1 MNRTKIE
8 SFAKSARNMLQDQI
22 RSRIE
27 QIQSGS
33 YSIAAIERP
42 EAVRH
47 LNNAVM
53 DHGLKNVVEEYAYTW
68 FNRLCAIRFM
78 DVHKYNS
85 TLVLTP
91 VEGRTIPEIL
101 ADALEGV
108 IDECVSSGDQAKISG
123 LLSGDLPSDNAQ
135 SEVFR
140 ILLVSKCKALRNDLP
155 YLFGTTN
162 DDFSDILLP
171 DDLLSSG
178 SIIAKLL
185 DALDDENCENV
196 EVIGWLYQYYISEK
210 KDEVMKKKTVSKED
224 MAAATQLFT
233 PDWIVRYLVENS
245 IGRLWILN
253 HPESTLADKME
264 FYIKPAQQETEF
276 VRIESPEDFRICD
289 PCCGSGHMLTY
300 SFDVLMDIYEEY
312 GFSKQDAVA
321 SIIKNNLYGI
331 ELDKRAGQLTYF
343 ALMMKARE
351 KDRRFFSRKIE
362 PNVCV
367 LEAVKFSDAD
377 VHSAMEMF
385 DKPSLFIMDM
395 LKQFEQADTFG
406 SLIVPTVTDIDDL
419 KHRFEAK
426 SEGYL
431 FDQDLIERIHKV
443 LRFSEFLSP
452 RYNIVITNPPY
463 LGKFDDT
470 MKNFAKANYPDSK
483 ADEFAMF
490 MERDW
495 MLCVRGGYSAMVN
508 MQSWMFLSSYERLRQ
523 KILKEK
529 TILSMIHIGA
539 KGFDSIGGEVV
550 STVAFVS
557 AIGNNAKYS
566 GLYFR
571 LVDGQC
577 EEDKAEQFLKAIDLS
592 DSNIKFK
599 KDLESFNLIP
609 GAPFA
614 YWFSKEAIINFIQM
628 GNVAH
633 YAEGRIGLITGDAK
647 RFIRG
652 WSEVNIN
659 RIGFGIRSN
668 EESIL
673 SRKKWFP
680 IHDGGPFRKWYG
692 NLYNVV
698 NWENDGY
705 EMKFDNYL
713 DGRVRSHNYNGDY
726 AFREGYS
733 WTTISTSKFSCRY
746 ADYGY
751 MFDTAGPFGQV
762 FHQEHLMIVIA
773 YLLSVVA
780 SHYLEVINPTINYP
794 PGYLGLLPLSIEKIA
809 AAKKDLVDSIANDC
823 IDISKHDW
831 DSFETSWDFKRHP
844 FVQTGASLIEDS
856 NKSWEQ
862 ECLDRFNQLKAN
874 EETLNRIFI
883 DIYGLQDELTP
894 EESDSDVTV
903 RKADLKRDMQSF
915 VSYAVGCMF
924 GRYSLDYEGLAFA
937 GGDWDPSRYVSFQ
950 PDEDNVIPVLDDE
963 WFSDDIVSRFK
974 IFVRTV
980 FGAENYDANLRFIEK
995 ALGRSLRDYFMKD
1008 FYSNHLKIYQKRPIY
1023 WMFSS
1028 PGGSFNA
1035 LVYLHRYNKNTVNV
1049 VLRYLRDYRTK
1060 IQAQIKVLKGNGDA
1074 QSMRDLIKYEK
1085 IDKDLDE
1092 YDQMLYSLALK
1103 HVELDLDDGVKVNYG
1118 KLGNALYP
1126 VDGLNREKK

>member
-8 SFAKSARNMLQDQI
+8 TFAKAARNMLQDQI

-42 EAVRH
+42 DAVRN
-47 LNNAVM
+47 LNRAVTEN
-53 DHGLKNVVEEYAYTW
+53 GLKNVVEEYAYTW
-68 FNRLCAIRFM
+68 FNRFCALRFM
-78 DVHKYNS
+78 DVHNYNQ

-91 VEGRTIPEIL
+91 KGGRSIPEIL
-101 ADALEGV
+101 ADALDGV
-108 IDECVSSGDQAKISG
+108 IDDCVSSSDRAKING
-123 LLSGDLPSDNAQ
+123 LLSGDIPSDNAQ

-140 ILLVSKCKALRNDLP
+140 ILLVAKCKALGKDLP
-155 YLFGTTN
+155 YLFSTTN

-178 SIIAKLL
+178 SIIARML
-185 DALDDENCENV
+185 DALDDENCNNV

-245 IGRLWILN
+245 IGRLWIMN
-253 HPESTLADKME
+253 HPESNLADKME
-264 FYIKPAQQETEF
+264 FYIKPAQQETDF

-312 GFSKQDAVA
+312 GYSKQDAVA
-321 SIIKNNLYGI
+321 SIVKNNLYGI

-406 SLIVPTVTDIDDL
+406 SLIVPTITDIDDL
-419 KHRFEAK
+419 KQRFEAK

-431 FDQDLIERIHKV
+431 FDQDLIERIQKV

-495 MLCVRGGYSAMVN
+495 MLCVKDGYSAMVN
-508 MQSWMFLSSYERLRQ
+508 MQNWMFLSTYEELRD
-523 KILKEK
+523 KILKSK

-539 KGFDSIGGEVV
+539 RGFDSIGGEVV
-550 STVAFVS
+550 STTAFVS
-557 AIGNNAKYS
+557 KNHHSLTYPGI
-566 GLYFR
+566 YFR
-571 LVDGQC
+571 LVDGLN
-577 EEDKAEQFLKAIDLS
+577 ENDKAKTLKETIVNLKGCYITCNSDLITIPGNLIAYWLSKEMIRIFSDFKRLKSFGYARQGIISGNTDLFLKLWYEVPID
-592 DSNIKFK
+592 
-599 KDLESFNLIP
+599 
-609 GAPFA
+609 
-614 YWFSKEAIINFIQM
+614 
-628 GNVAH
+628 
-633 YAEGRIGLITGDAK
+633 
-647 RFIRG
+647 
-652 WSEVNIN
+652 
-659 RIGFGIRSN
+659 RIGFGTKSY
-668 EESIL
+668 SDMVT
-673 SRKKWFP
+673 SSFKWFP
-680 IHDGGPFRKWYG
+680 YMKGGEYRKWYG
-692 NLYNVV
+692 NMIYVINMFNDSYDIKYSGKNNNYRLRDPAFYFLQGVTWTDLSTNSFSARYSPVGFLFDASGPTLFLKDNANLSYVLGALNSKSAMKVFTATSSGLHFNVEHI
-698 NWENDGY
+698 ENFPIT
-705 EMKFDNYL
+705 FD
-713 DGRVRSHNYNGDY
+713 
-726 AFREGYS
+726 AEEKEQ
-733 WTTISTSKFSCRY
+733 IS
-746 ADYGY
+746 
-751 MFDTAGPFGQV
+751 
-762 FHQEHLMIVIA
+762 
-773 YLLSVVA
+773 SVV
-780 SHYLEVINPTINYP
+780 ENNVQ
-794 PGYLGLLPLSIEKIA
+794 
-809 AAKKDLVDSIANDC
+809 V
-823 IDISKHDW
+823 SKTDW

-844 FVQTGASLIEDS
+844 LIRSEVSRVEDS
-856 NKSWEQ
+856 YKSWER
-862 ECLDRFNQLKAN
+862 ECLDRFNMLKTN
-874 EETLNRIFI
+874 EEELNRIFI

-894 EESDSDVTV
+894 GESDSDVTV

-924 GRYSLDYEGLAFA
+924 GRYSLDYEGLAYA

-980 FGAENYDANLRFIEK
+980 FGTENYDANLRFIEK
-995 ALGRSLRDYFMKD
+995 ALGKSLRDYFMKD

-1028 PGGSFNA
+1028 PGGLFNA
-1035 LVYLHRYNKNTVNV
+1035 LVYLHRYNRNTVDV

-1060 IQAQIKVLKGNGDA
+1060 IQAQIMVLKGNGDA
-1074 QSMRDLIKYEK
+1074 QSVRDLIRYEK
-1085 IDKDLDE
+1085 IDKDLDQ
-1092 YDQMLYSLALK
+1092 YDQILYSLALK

>member
-8 SFAKSARNMLQDQI
+8 SFAKAARNMLQDQI

-27 QIQSGS
+27 QIRSGS

-42 EAVRH
+42 DAVRN
-47 LNNAVM
+47 LNRAVIEK
-53 DHGLKNVVEEYAYTW
+53 GLKNVVEEYAYTW
-68 FNRLCAIRFM
+68 FNRFCAMRFM
-78 DVHKYNS
+78 DAHNYNQ

-91 VEGRTIPEIL
+91 KEGRSIPEIL
-101 ADALEGV
+101 ADALGGV
-108 IDECVSSGDQAKISG
+108 IDECVVGKDRAKISG
-123 LLSGDLPSDNAQ
+123 LLSGDVPSDNAQ

-178 SIIAKLL
+178 SIISKLL
-185 DALDDENCENV
+185 EALDDENCENV

-264 FYIKPAQQETEF
+264 FYIKPVQQETEF
-276 VRIESPEDFRICD
+276 VRIESPEKFRICD

-312 GFSKQDAVA
+312 GYSRQDAVA

-377 VHSAMEMF
+377 IHSAMEMF

-419 KHRFEAK
+419 KQRFDAK

-431 FDQDLIERIHKV
+431 FDHDLIERIHKV
-443 LRFSEFLSP
+443 LSFSEFLSP

-495 MLCVRGGYSAMVN
+495 LLCVKGGYSAMVN
-508 MQSWMFLSSYERLRQ
+508 MQAWMFNGDYK
-523 KILKEK
+523 KIRSRVLKEK
-529 TILSMIHIGA
+529 TLISMIHIGA
-539 KGFDSIGGEVV
+539 RGFDSIGGEVV
-550 STVAFVS
+550 STTSFVVK
-557 AIGNNAKYS
+557 NAKNRDEVFQVIRVVEES
-566 GLYFR
+566 G
-571 LVDGQC
+571 
-577 EEDKAEQFLKAIDLS
+577 ETNKANCFKQAIQER
-592 DSNIKFK
+592 NGHYYEVKQNMF
-599 KDLESFNLIP
+599 EAIP
-609 GAPFA
+609 DMPLA
-614 YWFSKEAIINFIQM
+614 YWASSRILEWFKN
-628 GNVAH
+628 
-633 YAEGRIGLITGDAK
+633 AEPVGSSCQSLTGLQTGANGLFL
-647 RFIRG
+647 RF
-652 WSEVNIN
+652 WYEVYHS
-659 RIGFGIRSN
+659 RIGFNLGSHREMVNGI
-668 EESIL
+668 
-673 SRKKWFP
+673 KWIP
-680 IHDGGPFRKWYG
+680 YNKGGGFRRWYG
-692 NLYNVV
+692 LRDYVID
-698 NWENDGY
+698 WTC
-705 EMKFDNYL
+705 
-713 DGRVRSHNYNGDY
+713 NGDAIKRHPGSVIRNEGY
-726 AFREGYS
+726 YFKGGITWSDVSTSSFGGRLVEQGFIFDTSGPTLVCREGSYEYTSALGYVNSNVFQSFVNCLCPGMHYS
-733 WTTISTSKFSCRY
+733 N
-746 ADYGY
+746 G
-751 MFDTAGPFGQV
+751 
-762 FHQEHLMIVIA
+762 
-773 YLLSVVA
+773 VVA
-780 SHYLEVINPTINYP
+780 SAPFI
-794 PGYLGLLPLSIEKIA
+794 
-809 AAKKDLVDSIANDC
+809 KDLGDSKANVDSL
-823 IDISKHDW
+823 SKENVSLSMDDW

-844 FVQTGASLIEDS
+844 FIRSGVSRVEDS
-856 NKSWEQ
+856 YKSWEQ

-874 EETLNRIFI
+874 EEELNRIFI
-883 DIYGLQDELTP
+883 DIYGLQDELSP
-894 EESDSDVTV
+894 EEKDEDVTV
-903 RKADLKRDMQSF
+903 RKAALKRDMQSF
-915 VSYAVGCMF
+915 VSYAIGCMF
-924 GRYSLDYEGLAFA
+924 GRYSLDYEGLAYA
-937 GGDWDPSRYVSFQ
+937 GGDWDSSRYVSFQ
-950 PDEDNVIPVLDDE
+950 PDDDNVIPVLDDE

-980 FGAENYDANLRFIEK
+980 FGPENYDANLRFIEK
-995 ALGRSLRDYFMKD
+995 ALGKSLRDYFMKD

-1035 LVYLHRYNKNTVNV
+1035 LVYLHRYNKNTVDV

-1074 QSMRDLIKYEK
+1074 QSLRDLIKYEK

-1103 HVELDLDDGVKVNYG
+1103 HIELDLDDGVKVNYG
-1118 KLGNALYP
+1118 KLGNALYQ